1 QSQPWTIKNR
11 VSVVGWA
18 NGGVASLWAVQPHA
32 VPKDGVPDFRS
43 AVAFYPGAYH
53 EFDRPDYPVRE
64 VTGLANTADGSGR
77 AHIGTNAAARTD
89 ALMRVPEWL
98 AR

>member
-1 QSQPWTIKNR
+1 
-11 VSVVGWA
+11 VV
-18 NGGVASLWAVQPHA
+18 
-32 VPKDGVPDFRS
+32 
-43 AVAFYPGAYH
+43 YPGAYH

-64 VTGLANTADGSGR
+64 LTGLADTVDGSGR

-98 AR
+98 TR